1 MPGRLGLP
9 PDSYGLLNSV
19 LPFYVWCF
27 QNRVKPCG
35 LESTQRQ
42 KREVILDREGEIFC
56 SVIEG
61 SETIGRKDVIFLPS
75 KVGGVNA
82 IEEEVMV
89 PVDNCV
95 LKIVERG
102 RYRGET
108 VLPKIV
114 LKFLDVILAS
124 RERVFW
130 RTSRRMLQTPGR
142 TCWRVSGVM
151 MVVPSK
157 EVVSQR

>member
-1 MPGRLGLP
+1 MP

-19 LPFYVWCF
+19 LPFCVWCF

-35 LESTQRQ
+35 SESTQRQ
-42 KREVILDREGEIFC
+42 KREAVLDRKGEILC
-56 SVIEG
+56 SFVEG

-75 KVGGVNA
+75 GVGGVNA
-82 IEEEVMV
+82 IKEEVTV
-89 PVDNCV
+89 PVDNRV

-108 VLPKIV
+108 VLPKVV

-124 RERVFW
+124 REKVFW
-130 RTSRRMLQTPGR
+130 RTSRRMLRTPGR